1 MLHMDKIIYIKE
13 STLREL
19 KEQVT
24 FYEFKNKLIYFLKD
38 LLNDPINSSVDNFFK
53 DNGISKSL
61 LIKML
66 LKKNIIERSEKFE
79 EEDGK
84 SIYKLQYKIPK
95 ANFKT
100 KVKRL
105 YSYFFERDIESD
117 GIDNMINDEVIAET
131 DCAGV
136 GAIGDGSDS
145 SGQFLQPLTKS
156 IYRRNIYKPK
166 TNKKDK

>member
-105 YSYFFERDIESD
+105 YSYFFERSIESD
-117 GIDNMINDEVIAET
+117 GIDNMINDEVISET

-136 GAIGDGSDS
+136 GALGDGSDS
-145 SGQFLQPLTKS
+145 SGQFLQPLSKS

-166 TNKKDK
+166 ENKKDK